1 MESQILELLQII
13 NNKIDI
19 IGSDNKSLNNK
30 IDNVIDRI
38 NDLEN
43 DINNKT
49 SLSSSSNEYLTVKEI
64 MEIYK
69 ISKEKIYQDIK
80 SNEFS
85 QKYSQKKNGG
95 KILIKKRD
103 WDLWFNSFIVPDILE
118 NYREKIKLGEI
129 IEEDFSIEEKEIVE
143 EIIKKNPKTTN
154 EEKISIIDK
163 IKKGKDISLNY

>member
-38 NDLEN
+38 NDLEK

-103 WDLWFNSFIVPDILE
+103 WDLWFNSFIVPDMLE

-129 IEEDFSIEEKEIVE
+129 IEEDYLQEEKEIIE

-154 EEKISIIDK
+154 EEKNSLIDK
-163 IKKGKDISLNY
+163 IKKGEDISLNF

>member
-103 WDLWFNSFIVPDILE
+103 WDLWFNSFIVPDMLE

-129 IEEDFSIEEKEIVE
+129 IEEDFSMEEKEIIE
-143 EIIKKNPKTTN
+143 KIIEKSPKITN
-154 EEKISIIDK
+154 KEKISMIDK
-163 IKKGKDISLNY
+163 IKKGEDISLNF